1 MKTLPWD
8 SASHLQ
14 TAEEVAAYLDAALED
29 GDTTLFA
36 HALSVV
42 ARARDLPSL
51 ASQVGVSEDDL
62 RKGLER
68 TPTDLTLVIK
78 LMSLFNVRLRATA
91 DGATGFAEERQSA
104 FRTD

>member
-1 MKTLPWD
+1 LNTLPWD

-29 GDTTLFA
+29 GDAALFA
-36 HALSVV
+36 HALNVV
-42 ARARDLPSL
+42 ARARDLASL

-62 RKGLER
+62 RQRLER

-78 LMSLFNVRLRATA
+78 VLSLLNVRLRATA
-91 DGATGFAEERQSA
+91 QAAPGFSDAPQSTY
-104 FRTD
+104 RGE